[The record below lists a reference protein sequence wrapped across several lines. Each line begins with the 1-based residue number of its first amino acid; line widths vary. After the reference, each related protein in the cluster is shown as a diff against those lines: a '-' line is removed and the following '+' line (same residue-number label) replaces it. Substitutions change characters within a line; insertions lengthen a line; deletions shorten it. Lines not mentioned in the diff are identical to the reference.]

1 MPDVA
6 FDRFYRYDELT
17 EILQGWA
24 EEQPELFRVESIG
37 KSYEGRD
44 IWLATV
50 TNFETGADLD
60 KPGSPRRGEHPR
72 ARGDGLH
79 GGAAP
84 PRQAPTRLRE
94 RSEGD
99 ALPRHARLLR
109 RAAAEP

>member
-24 EEQPELFRVESIG
+24 EEQPELVRVESIG
-37 KSYEGRD
+37 TSYEGRD

-60 KPGSPRRGEHPR
+60 RGRP
-72 ARGDGLH
+72 AGLSRGRIVPSGQLRH
-79 GGAAP
+79 TGVAP
-84 PRQAPTRLRE
+84 
-94 RSEGD
+94 
-99 ALPRHARLLR
+99 
-109 RAAAEP
+109 

>member
-24 EEQPELFRVESIG
+24 EERPELFRVESIG

-50 TNFETGADLD
+50 TNFETGTDLD
-60 KPGSPRRGEHPR
+60 ALIATSQWLEGALGRRLEGQVYR
-72 ARGDGLH
+72 AGAWAGD
-79 GGAAP
+79 
-84 PRQAPTRLRE
+84 
-94 RSEGD
+94 
-99 ALPRHARLLR
+99 
-109 RAAAEP
+109 